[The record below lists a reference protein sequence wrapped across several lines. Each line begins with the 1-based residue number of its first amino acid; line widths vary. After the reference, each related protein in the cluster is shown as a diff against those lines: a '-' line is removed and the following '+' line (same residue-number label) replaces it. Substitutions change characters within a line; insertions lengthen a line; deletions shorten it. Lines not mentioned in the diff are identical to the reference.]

1 MDTLP
6 SPQGQRDDSSPVKS
20 PVGVTTEKSPTPARE
35 PTPVMGAVAAKPK
48 AVAQMLSARKMS
60 SFIVSSLATSN
71 EPGLSSGEGK
81 ESEAAVH
88 SDIILSLT
96 DVTKEFPLE
105 DNDKIVTLSLG
116 HTHSVF
122 ATGNGHSCL
131 CLSKSYHHFMGTPI
145 LLATAYRV
153 FTQFSLSLSLPLC
166 VCVCVCVCVC
176 LFTARGRCLT
186 CGANTFGQLGHSM
199 EDARGPQLV
208 KAIVHENV
216 DKVSCGD
223 AFTVATTK
231 GECWE
236 E

>member
-1 MDTLP
+1 MDTFP

-96 DVTKEFPLE
+96 DVTKEFTLE

-122 ATGNGHSCL
+122 ATGNDHSCL
-131 CLSKSYHHFMGTPI
+131 CLSKSYHHFMCTPI
-145 LLATAYRV
+145 LLPQPTESSRS
-153 FTQFSLSLSLPLC
+153 FHSLSLSLPLTLC
-166 VCVCVCVCVC
+166 VCVCVCVSVC
-176 LFTARGRCLT
+176 LSVCLSV
-186 CGANTFGQLGHSM
+186 CSQHGVGA
-199 EDARGPQLV
+199 
-208 KAIVHENV
+208 
-216 DKVSCGD
+216 
-223 AFTVATTK
+223 
-231 GECWE
+231 
-236 E
+236 